1 MSEILQVYH
10 RDTRLL
16 MTDIL
21 DNEQSRREAEII
33 ARHLPPGYSAEHD
46 VVASE
51 PANDASSTGDG
62 GSLSGQESSLKLQG
76 GDIHR
81 DLFKIDAKS
90 KLLQRSATYSH
101 LSSYGATQDS
111 EENGLLPAYE
121 QRVPG
126 GFRRQYLQQQQRGLS
141 SVTSP
146 VTKNFVVFLD
156 LYGGFAGED
165 LYASE
170 DESAGQASEEDE
182 ELRRAHGEAASLLG
196 RRKSAKA
203 MKPGDAGNLRTFFTL
218 LKAFVGTGIMFLPK
232 AFNNGGIL
240 FSSITLIVVSILT
253 CVCFHMLLQ
262 CRKRYGGGYGDI
274 GEEVGGPKMRSVI
287 LFSIFISQI
296 GFVCSAIIFTA
307 ENLFTFL
314 DAVTPKYTTPIS
326 ADLLMALQLV
336 MLIPFA
342 LIRDVSK
349 LGPASLLAD
358 VFIGLGLAY
367 IWSYDISSLATHGI
381 HKTVQLFNPAHY
393 TLTIGSIIFCFE
405 GIGLIMPIQ
414 SSMAY
419 PEKFPTLLYIVMAII
434 TGALASVGAL
444 SYATFGDGTKTEIIS
459 NFPQDSK
466 LVNAV
471 QFLYSIAVL
480 AGTPVQLFPAV
491 RILESKIFGHL
502 SGKRDAATKW
512 KKNALRTAVV
522 ALCALVS
529 VLGAADL
536 DKFVALIGSIAC
548 VPLVYIYPAFLHYKS
563 MAASRWELVGD
574 VLMMG
579 LGVVAMVY
587 TTIVTL
593 SQWV

>member
-1 MSEILQVYH
+1 
-10 RDTRLL
+10 
-16 MTDIL
+16 MTDTP
-21 DNEQSRREAEII
+21 DSEQSRREAEII
-33 ARHLPPGYSAEHD
+33 SRHLPSGYSAEHD

-51 PANDASSTGDG
+51 PADGVSSTEYGI
-62 GSLSGQESSLKLQG
+62 SVSGQESSLKLQG

-81 DLFKIDAKS
+81 DLFKIDARS

-101 LSSYGATQDS
+101 PSSYGGTQDS
-111 EENGLLPAYE
+111 DEDGLLTAYE
-121 QRVPG
+121 QRAPG
-126 GFRRQYLQQQQRGLS
+126 GFRRQYLQQQQRSLS

-146 VTKNFVVFLD
+146 LTKNFVAFLD

-170 DESAGQASEEDE
+170 DESTGQAAEEDE
-182 ELRRAHGEAASLLG
+182 ESRRAHGETAPLLG
-196 RRKSAKA
+196 RRKSARA

-240 FSSITLIVVSILT
+240 FSSIALVVVSILS
-253 CVCFHMLLQ
+253 CICFHMLLQ
-262 CRKRYGGGYGDI
+262 CRKRYGGSYGDI
-274 GEEVGGPKMRSVI
+274 GEEIGGSKMRSVI

-307 ENLFTFL
+307 ENLFAFL
-314 DAVTPKYTTPIS
+314 DAVTPEHTAPIS

-342 LIRDVSK
+342 LIRNISK

-358 VFIGLGLAY
+358 IFIGFGLAY
-367 IWSYDISSLATHGI
+367 IWSYDISSLATHGM

-405 GIGLIMPIQ
+405 GIGLIIPIQ
-414 SSMAY
+414 SSMAD

-434 TGALASVGAL
+434 TVALTSVGAL
-444 SYATFGDGTKTEIIS
+444 SYATFGDGTKTEIIT

-491 RILESKIFGHL
+491 RILEGKIFGHL
-502 SGKRDAATKW
+502 SGKRDVATKW

-522 ALCALVS
+522 ALCALIS

-548 VPLVYIYPAFLHYKS
+548 VPLVYIYPAFLHYKG
-563 MAASRWELVGD
+563 MAASRWEVVGD
-574 VLMMG
+574 ALMMVLG
-579 LGVVAMVY
+579 LVAMVY
-587 TTIVTL
+587 TTVITL

>member
-1 MSEILQVYH
+1 MA
-10 RDTRLL
+10 DTP
-16 MTDIL
+16 
-21 DNEQSRREAEII
+21 DNEQSRREAEVV
-33 ARHLPPGYSAEHD
+33 ARHLPSGYSAEHD
-46 VVASE
+46 VVAGD
-51 PANDASSTGDG
+51 PANGASSTGDG
-62 GSLSGQESSLKLQG
+62 GSAPGQESSLKLQG
-76 GDIHR
+76 GDMHR
-81 DLFKIDAKS
+81 DLFKIDARS

-101 LSSYGATQDS
+101 PTSYGATQDS
-111 EENGLLPAYE
+111 EENGLLTANE
-121 QRVPG
+121 QRAPG
-126 GFRRQYLQQQQRGLS
+126 GFRRQYLQQQKRSLS

-146 VTKNFVVFLD
+146 VTKNFVAFLD

-170 DESAGQASEEDE
+170 DESAGQADEEDE
-182 ELRRAHGEAASLLG
+182 ELRRARGETAPPLG
-196 RRKSAKA
+196 RRKSARA

-218 LKAFVGTGIMFLPK
+218 LKAFIGTGVMFLPK

-240 FSSITLIVVSILT
+240 FSSVTLVVVSILS
-253 CVCFHMLLQ
+253 CICFHMLLQ
-262 CRKRYGGGYGDI
+262 CKKRYGGSYGDI
-274 GEEVGGPKMRSVI
+274 GEEIAGPRMRSVI

-307 ENLFTFL
+307 ENLFSFL
-314 DAVTPKYTTPIS
+314 DAVTPEHTTPIS
-326 ADLLMALQLV
+326 ADLLMALQLI

-342 LIRDVSK
+342 LIRNISK

-367 IWSYDISSLATHGI
+367 IWSYDISSLSARGMQE
-381 HKTVQLFNPAHY
+381 TVRLFNPAHY

-405 GIGLIMPIQ
+405 GIGLIIPIQ
-414 SSMAY
+414 SSMAH

-434 TGALASVGAL
+434 TAVLTSVGAL
-444 SYATFGDGTKTEIIS
+444 SYATFGDDTKTEIIS

-480 AGTPVQLFPAV
+480 AGTPVQLFPAM
-491 RILESKIFGHL
+491 RILEGKIFGHL
-502 SGKRDAATKW
+502 SGKRDLATKW

-522 ALCALVS
+522 ALCALIS

-536 DKFVALIGSIAC
+536 DKFVALIGSVAC
-548 VPLVYIYPAFLHYKS
+548 VPLVYIYPACLHYKA
-563 MAASRWELVGD
+563 MAVSRWEMVGD
-574 VLMMG
+574 MLMMVLG
-579 LGVVAMVY
+579 LVAMVY
-587 TTIVTL
+587 TTIITL

>member
-1 MSEILQVYH
+1 
-10 RDTRLL
+10 
-16 MTDIL
+16 MTDTAS
-21 DNEQSRREAEII
+21 NEQSRREAEVVS
-33 ARHLPPGYSAEHD
+33 RHLPPGYSAEHD

-51 PANDASSTGDG
+51 PANGADSSSDG
-62 GSLSGQESSLKLQG
+62 AGAAGQESSLKLQG

-81 DLFKIDAKS
+81 DLFKIDARS

-101 LSSYGATQDS
+101 PSNYGATQDS
-111 EENGLLPAYE
+111 DQDASLAAHE
-121 QRVPG
+121 QRAPG
-126 GFRRQYLQQQQRGLS
+126 GFRRQFLLQQRRLS

-146 VTKNFVVFLD
+146 VTRNFVAFLD

-170 DESAGQASEEDE
+170 DESSAQATEEDGE
-182 ELRRAHGEAASLLG
+182 GRRARGETTPLLG
-196 RRKSAKA
+196 RRKSVRS
-203 MKPGDAGNLRTFFTL
+203 MKPGDAGQLRTFFTL

-240 FSSITLIVVSILT
+240 FSSITLVVVSILT
-253 CVCFHMLLQ
+253 CICFHMLMQ
-262 CRKRYGGGYGDI
+262 CRKRYGGSYGDI
-274 GEEVGGPKMRSVI
+274 GEEVGGPRMRSVI

-307 ENLFTFL
+307 ENLYSFL
-314 DAVTPKYTTPIS
+314 NAVTPGPTAPVST
-326 ADLLMALQLV
+326 DLFMALQLV

-342 LIRDVSK
+342 LIRNISK

-358 VFIGLGLAY
+358 IFIGFGLAY
-367 IWSYDISSLATHGI
+367 IYSYDITSLAVHGV

-405 GIGLIMPIQ
+405 GIGLILPIQ
-414 SSMAY
+414 SSMVQ

-434 TGALASVGAL
+434 TAALTSVGAL

-459 NFPQDSK
+459 NFPQDSS

-471 QFLYSIAVL
+471 QLLYSIAVL

-491 RILESKIFGHL
+491 RILEGRIFGHL
-502 SGKRDAATKW
+502 SGKRDTATKW

-522 ALCALVS
+522 ALCGLIS

-536 DKFVALIGSIAC
+536 DRFVALIGSFAC
-548 VPLVYIYPAFLHYKS
+548 VPLVYIYPAFLHCKG
-563 MAASRWELVGD
+563 MAASRWEMVGD
-574 VLMMG
+574 MLMMG
-579 LGVVAMVY
+579 LGLVAMVY
-587 TTIVTL
+587 TTLITL